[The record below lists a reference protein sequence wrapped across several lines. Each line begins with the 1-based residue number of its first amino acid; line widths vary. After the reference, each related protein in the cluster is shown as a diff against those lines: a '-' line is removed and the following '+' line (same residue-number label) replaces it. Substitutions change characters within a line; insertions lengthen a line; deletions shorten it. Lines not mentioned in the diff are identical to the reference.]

1 MGGRAGLNQGSPGIG
16 IIATSLVPR
25 LHSAKSHLVTLM
37 DAAILIRDLVGVAR
51 GIRRLR

>member
-1 MGGRAGLNQGSPGIG
+1 MLTTRSATPNLTPPLAQPFTLAGGP
-16 IIATSLVPR
+16 P
-25 LHSAKSHLVTLM
+25 SHLVTLM